1 MFELEHEVD
10 GKVQVPVL
18 FSVNGI
24 RIGLEDDLPHV
35 HIECRQKKPL
45 YLIVC
50 FSLFSFGCLF
60 KCLYEPKANAGVPIY
75 WADFFWPI

>member
-18 FSVNGI
+18 FSLNGI
-24 RIGLEDDLPHV
+24 RIGLEDDIAHV

-45 YLIVC
+45 YPYIGFEGQNSVLAKVKIT
-50 FSLFSFGCLF
+50 
-60 KCLYEPKANAGVPIY
+60 I
-75 WADFFWPI
+75 

>member
-24 RIGLEDDLPHV
+24 CIVREGGLT
-35 HIECRQKKPL
+35 HIECGPTKPRYPYIGFDCQNSVLAKVKTTMNDVCELPRNTKKFL
-45 YLIVC
+45 
-50 FSLFSFGCLF
+50 
-60 KCLYEPKANAGVPIY
+60 
-75 WADFFWPI
+75 